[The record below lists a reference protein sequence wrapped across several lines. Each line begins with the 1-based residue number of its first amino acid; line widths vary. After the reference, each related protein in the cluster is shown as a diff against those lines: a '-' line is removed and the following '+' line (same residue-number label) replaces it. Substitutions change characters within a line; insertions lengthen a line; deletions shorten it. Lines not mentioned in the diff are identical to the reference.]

1 MAIVPNSVTIDEYL
15 ATSYSPDREYVD
27 GTILER
33 NMGKGR
39 HAFVQLQVGIRLT
52 EQTRSLSR
60 VVTVEHRTRV
70 SPERV
75 RIPDVCV
82 VEQLEE
88 VTTQPP
94 LLCVEIL
101 SPDDHWKRVLA
112 AISDYHLMGV
122 PYVWVVDPYS
132 IRAWTFELDQPPREV
147 LDGKLTAPAFG
158 LELTLT
164 DILP

>member
-1 MAIVPNSVTIDEYL
+1 MATVPNPVTIDEYL

-27 GTILER
+27 GMILER

-39 HAFVQLQVGIRLT
+39 HSFAQAKLILTLSQQLGSRAIVLP
-52 EQTRSLSR
+52 EQRA
-60 VVTVEHRTRV
+60 HV

-75 RIPDVCV
+75 RIPDICV

-101 SPDDHWKRVLA
+101 LPDDHWKPVLA
-112 AISDYHLMGV
+112 AISDYQLMGV
-122 PYVWVVDPYS
+122 PYVWVVDPYA
-132 IRAWTFELDQPPREV
+132 IRAWIFEVDQPPREA
-147 LDGKLTAPAFG
+147 LDGKLAAPAFG